1 MEIRSDVRLVVSPV
15 RAVMWPVALSRPPV
29 GLASAVAPGNHSNYM
44 LLARPLALPVRLPRL
59 APNMQAMAWMA
70 ASGFVFAILN
80 AVLRVISLQMDPL
93 QVQFLRYFGGLV
105 VMTPFIA
112 RVGLRAYSPN
122 GLIGQLWR
130 GVIHTSGMVLWYMA
144 LPHLTLADTT
154 AIGFTGPIF
163 VMIGAV
169 LALGERMVWERWVSA
184 LIGFVGV
191 LIVVGPNL
199 SATGGFYDLVMLGSA
214 PLFAASALITKALT
228 RRDRPEVIVVWQCIT
243 ISLFSLPGALLHWSW
258 PTPGQWLFFLMTGV
272 LGSTGHYCVTRA
284 LGAADATATQ
294 GVKFLDLLWM
304 TLLGLIIFGDQ
315 PTVSTLAGGVV
326 IVAATTWLARRE
338 ARGRASEAAGRSAEM
353 EASAV
358 ASPIADPAAPGTVRP
373 V

>member
-1 MEIRSDVRLVVSPV
+1 MRPRL
-15 RAVMWPVALSRPPV
+15 
-29 GLASAVAPGNHSNYM
+29 
-44 LLARPLALPVRLPRL
+44 RLPDL
-59 APNMQAMAWMA
+59 PQPLQALAWMA
-70 ASGFVFAILN
+70 ASGIVFAILN
-80 AVLRVISLQMDPL
+80 TVLRVISLQLDPL
-93 QVQFLRYFGGLV
+93 QVQFLRYFAGLL

-122 GLIGQLWR
+122 GLVGQLWR
-130 GVIHTSGMVLWYMA
+130 GVIHTAGMVLWYMA

-169 LALGERMVWERWVSA
+169 LALGEKMVWERWVSA
-184 LIGFVGV
+184 LAGFAGV
-191 LIVVGPNL
+191 LVVVGPGL
-199 SATGGFYDLVMLGSA
+199 TAGGGSWQLIMLGSA

-243 ISLFSLPGALLHWSW
+243 ISLFSLPGAVLHWSW
-258 PTPGQWLFFLMTGV
+258 PSATQWAVFLGSGV
-272 LGSTGHYCVTRA
+272 LGSAGHYCVTRA

-304 TLLGLIIFGDQ
+304 TALGFLVFGDR
-315 PTVSTLAGGVV
+315 PTLSTLAGGVV

-338 ARGRASEAAGRSAEM
+338 ARGRRARPLTPQPVVVTPARATTTQ
-353 EASAV
+353 
-358 ASPIADPAAPGTVRP
+358 AD
-373 V
+373 

>member
-1 MEIRSDVRLVVSPV
+1 MLLTRPRIP
-15 RAVMWPVALSRPPV
+15 ALPLPHF
-29 GLASAVAPGNHSNYM
+29 APGVQ
-44 LLARPLALPVRLPRL
+44 ALG
-59 APNMQAMAWMA
+59 WMA

-80 AVLRVISLQMDPL
+80 TMLRVISLQLDPL
-93 QVQFLRYFGGLV
+93 QVQFLRYFAGLI
-105 VMTPFIA
+105 VMIPFIA

-122 GLIGQLWR
+122 GLVGQLWR
-130 GVIHTSGMVLWYMA
+130 GVIHTSGMMLWYMA

-169 LALGERMVWERWVSA
+169 LALGERMVWERWISA
-184 LIGFVGV
+184 LVGFAGV
-191 LIVVGPNL
+191 LIVVGPSL
-199 SATGGFYDLVMLGSA
+199 SASGGTYDLIMLGSS

-243 ISLFSLPGALLHWSW
+243 ISLFSLPGAVLHWTW
-258 PTPGQWLFFLMTGV
+258 PSAVQWAVFLGSGV

-294 GVKFLDLLWM
+294 SVKFLDLLWM
-304 TLLGLIIFGDQ
+304 TALGLLVFGDR
-315 PTVSTLAGGVV
+315 PTASTLAGGVV

-338 ARGRASEAAGRSAEM
+338 ARGRIR
-353 EASAV
+353 
-358 ASPIADPAAPGTVRP
+358 
-373 V
+373 

>member
-1 MEIRSDVRLVVSPV
+1 
-15 RAVMWPVALSRPPV
+15 
-29 GLASAVAPGNHSNYM
+29 M
-44 LLARPLALPVRLPRL
+44 LRARPLALPVRLPRL

-70 ASGFVFAILN
+70 VSGFIFAILN
-80 AVLRVISLQMDPL
+80 ALLRVISLQMDPL
-93 QVQFLRYFGGLV
+93 QVQFLRYLGGLV
-105 VMTPFIA
+105 VMLPFIA

-130 GVIHTSGMVLWYMA
+130 GVIHTSGMVLWYIA
-144 LPHLTLADTT
+144 LPHLTLADTM

-169 LALGERMVWERWVSA
+169 LSLGERMVWERWVSA
-184 LIGFVGV
+184 LIGFAGV

-199 SATGGFYDLVMLGSA
+199 SASGGYYDLVMLGSA

-243 ISLFSLPGALLHWSW
+243 ISLFSLPGALLYWSW
-258 PTPGQWLFFLMTGV
+258 PSVAQWLFFLMTGV
-272 LGSTGHYCVTRA
+272 LGSAGHYCVTRA

-304 TLLGLIIFGDQ
+304 TLLGLIVFGDQ
-315 PTVSTLAGGVV
+315 PTLSTLAGGLV

-338 ARGRASEAAGRSAEM
+338 VRGRTMAPVEAR
-353 EASAV
+353 
-358 ASPIADPAAPGTVRP
+358 ADQPAAATVRL